1 MLKIFMTSP
10 KTYQK
15 RRDGTKSM
23 ARVGQSAVVS
33 TQSSVYGYH
42 VRFYGL
48 FLWHWDPKISFFYY
62 NQHV

>member
-10 KTYQK
+10 KKYQK

-33 TQSSVYGYH
+33 TQSSVYGHH
-42 VRFYGL
+42 V
-48 FLWHWDPKISFFYY
+48 SFK
-62 NQHV
+62 